1 MRPVSEKAAEIL
13 FTRFMLQAF
22 PLGHIELFAPSS
34 REEFVTGYD
43 AHFVGPDPFRQ
54 LCLQFK
60 APTYSEFHDRFTIR
74 LTAHQH
80 QLLKTYPAN
89 SAFYVAGM
97 FCSLRE
103 FNLYQTHL
111 RKAAFLAHFV
121 CIEVSALP
129 DEVDFFHVTRPSLQR
144 LSPHVT
150 FKVPADGPVQVA
162 THTVTDDGWLR
173 GHVLLE
179 HFRGGALGGLVQP
192 IRARSP
198 NEQCDSLG
206 ADRELT
212 FRESGWAPS
221 RSQLFERS
229 RGCTTNDFPV
239 HIRERRSA

>member
-1 MRPVSEKAAEIL
+1 MSMRPVSEKAAEIL

-34 REEFVTGYD
+34 REEFIRGYD
-43 AHFVGPDPFRQ
+43 AHFVGQNPFRQ

-60 APTYSEFHDRFTIR
+60 APTYSESHDRFTIYP
-74 LTAHQH
+74 TAHQH

-97 FCSLRE
+97 FPSLRE

-111 RKAAFLAHFV
+111 RKAADFLAHFV

-129 DEVDFFHVTRPSLQR
+129 DEVDFFHFTRPSLRR

-150 FKVPADGPVQVA
+150 FKIPVDGAVRVA
-162 THTVTDDGWLR
+162 THTVTEGGWFR

-179 HFRGGALGGLVQP
+179 RFRGGAVGGLVQP
-192 IRARSP
+192 LKARSYKG
-198 NEQCDSLG
+198 QCDHIGEGS
-206 ADRELT
+206 ELT
-212 FRESGWAPS
+212 RSKSVWAPS
-221 RSQLFERS
+221 RSQLFARGRS
-229 RGCTTNDFPV
+229 
-239 HIRERRSA
+239 